1 MPPTSAQLGS
11 AIRRLRTERELTI
24 EGLAST
30 AGIHWTY
37 LTGIERG
44 QRNPSWKVIAAVAA
58 GLGVKVSELARL
70 AETLAE
76 CAEQD

>member
-24 EGLAST
+24 ESLAST

-44 QRNPSWKVIAAVAA
+44 QRNPTWKVVGSIAGA
-58 GLGVKVSELARL
+58 LEVKVSELAQL
-70 AETLAE
+70 AEAPVD
-76 CAEQD
+76 QG

>member
-1 MPPTSAQLGS
+1 MPPTPAHLGS

-24 EGLAST
+24 ESLAST

-44 QRNPSWKVIAAVAA
+44 QRNPTWKIIASIAD
-58 GLGVKVSELARL
+58 GLDVKVSELARQ
-70 AETLAE
+70 AETIAE
-76 CAEQD
+76 GG

>member
-1 MPPTSAQLGS
+1 
-11 AIRRLRTERELTI
+11 LTI
-24 EGLAST
+24 ESLAST

-44 QRNPSWKVIAAVAA
+44 RRNPSWKVIVSIA
-58 GLGVKVSELARL
+58 GSLDVKVSELAWL

-76 CAEQD
+76 GCEASSAAGGANG

>member
-11 AIRRLRTERELTI
+11 AIRHLRTERELTI
-24 EGLAST
+24 EALAST

-44 QRNPSWKVIAAVAA
+44 QRNPTWRVVGSIASA
-58 GLGVKVSELARL
+58 LEVKVSELARL
-70 AETLAE
+70 AETPVE
-76 CAEQD
+76 R